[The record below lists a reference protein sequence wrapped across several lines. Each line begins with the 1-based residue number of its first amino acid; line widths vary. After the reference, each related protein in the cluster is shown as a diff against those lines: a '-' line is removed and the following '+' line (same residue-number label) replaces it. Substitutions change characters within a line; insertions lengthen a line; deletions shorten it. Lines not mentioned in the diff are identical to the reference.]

1 KFIDLD
7 HFLGLLFRGNA
18 SLPSIVW
25 VAVALAVLPFLARLW
40 WTFDRSGPDR
50 RMVTWSATLTWTL
63 VLNGYIGLYDAVL
76 SVPGLLITAGLPF
89 RRARALPPRFKSV
102 LALLYV
108 VSWVSQHLALSMGFQ
123 PLTLVLMAL
132 GSYQLALAW
141 RDRLRGDPESP
152 GGAAEWSLG
161 RQPQDDDRGDPE
173 SPRSGRQ

>member
-63 VLNGYIGLYDAVL
+63 VLNGYIGLYDAIL
-76 SVPGLLITAGLPF
+76 AVPGLMITADILY
-89 RRARALPPRFKSV
+89 RRAGALTHGFK
-102 LALLYV
+102 
-108 VSWVSQHLALSMGFQ
+108 
-123 PLTLVLMAL
+123 
-132 GSYQLALAW
+132 
-141 RDRLRGDPESP
+141 
-152 GGAAEWSLG
+152 
-161 RQPQDDDRGDPE
+161 
-173 SPRSGRQ
+173 